1 MPTIAPGQLGV
12 QVFAPGNGLPVV
24 EGTEAGAVVRSAPLT
39 SAALS
44 GEEIPPSVSIPIFIF
59 GFFFVVFAIYLA
71 KKMKLIKQDIVNKQH
86 VSQME

>member
-1 MPTIAPGQLGV
+1 MPTVAPGQLGV
-12 QVFAPGNGLPVV
+12 QVFAPGNGIPVV
-24 EGTEAGAVVRSAPLT
+24 EGTEAGATVRAAPLT